1 MRSTAKVFLI
11 LSAIWGGI
19 SFVTG
24 LFSLIVGSTVT
35 GLISMINGA
44 LAFSVSLVAL
54 TVLKRAK
61 TRKDLRVIGILTLLF
76 ANIVAGVLFL
86 CMNEYELGDMR
97 TQYYGQPPFGQQPY
111 GQQPYG
117 RPPYGQQPYGQQPYG
132 QSPYGQQPYGQPYG
146 QPPFGQQPYGQPPFG
161 QQPYGQQPY
170 GQQHNN
176 PNVPPYG
183 GIYGAPYAKKNGEEP
198 PVTPVDDASAETP
211 SDTSDTPT
219 DTI

>member
-35 GLISMINGA
+35 GLISMINGV

-86 CMNEYELGDMR
+86 CMNEYELGDTR

-117 RPPYGQQPYGQQPYG
+117 QPPYGQQSYGQQSYGQQPYGQQPYG
-132 QSPYGQQPYGQPYG
+132 Q
-146 QPPFGQQPYGQPPFG
+146 PPF
-161 QQPYGQQPY
+161 GQQPY

-198 PVTPVDDASAETP
+198 ATPASDAPAETP